1 MIRRIEAVAAL
12 DAPFGLRVTWAGGK
26 VSEVDLSE
34 VVQTLTAF
42 RALRDPERFARA
54 RVGEH
59 GWTLDWGGDLEMP
72 CDLIWRLAQ
81 EQAGEIMPAAEFL
94 AWRKRLAL
102 SQERAARALGVSR
115 RTVIYYEHGQQ
126 PIPKTI
132 RLACKGAELELAAG
146 R

>member
-12 DAPFGLRVTWAGGK
+12 EAPFALRVTWAGGK
-26 VSEVDLSE
+26 AADVDLSG
-34 VVQTLTAF
+34 VVQGYVAY
-42 RALRDPERFARA
+42 RGLRDPGRFSRV

-72 CDLIWRLAQ
+72 CDLVWRLAQ
-81 EQAGEIMPAAEFL
+81 EQAGETMPAAEFL